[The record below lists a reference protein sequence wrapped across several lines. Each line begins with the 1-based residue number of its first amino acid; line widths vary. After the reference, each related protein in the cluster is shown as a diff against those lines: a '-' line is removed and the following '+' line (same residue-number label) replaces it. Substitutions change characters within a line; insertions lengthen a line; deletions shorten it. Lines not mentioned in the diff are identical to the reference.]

1 MSVAA
6 EPSSPLR
13 ERQATVRIA
22 VVGNPNTGKSTLFN
36 ALAGMNARV
45 GNYPGV
51 TVEKKI
57 GYARWGDLRV
67 ELVDLPG
74 TYSLSPRSKDELIA
88 VEALLG
94 MLPGEGD
101 IDLAMCVADAGN
113 FERNLFLFSQ
123 ILDTGK
129 PAILILNMAD
139 SAEAAGIR
147 IDGKALEGAIGAPV
161 VFTSANT
168 GRGLDDLRQAVERA
182 LTQKRPAAPSALPR
196 PIVEETERLHDSHSR
211 SKLADANTSE
221 TPYYLFERAIL
232 DEGGETER
240 FLFARLSAGF
250 EEDLRAARSRL
261 QQGGFDL
268 GSIEAQSRYAWAQK
282 VTAQVV
288 AREERPEKRLT
299 DRVDRALTH
308 WLIGPLVFLV
318 TMFIVFQTIFSWASP
333 LIGFF
338 ETLQGLAGE
347 FVGGFLP
354 PGALQSL
361 IVDGIIGGVGSVVVF
376 LPQIALLFLFIAILE
391 DSGYMPRAAYMMDR
405 LMAAVGLSGKSFLPL
420 MSSFACAVPGVMATR
435 TIDSYR
441 DRMLTILVAPLMSCS
456 ARLPVYILFVEA
468 FVPDRRFLEVD
479 LFGAS
484 WTLIGL
490 QGIVMFAMV
499 WLGAVVAVPV
509 AAILRW
515 TIFRGHS
522 SPFVME
528 LPEYRLPSWRVVLG
542 RVYEQCQA
550 FIVRAGT
557 LIFATTIVI
566 WALGYFPSD
575 RTELLALEQRIEDL
589 SGEIEEV
596 SPAQGES
603 TDGASPDEEAPAAE
617 PASPEL
623 EGRLAELA
631 ALEAEANHL
640 RGELLEESFLGRIGH
655 VIEPVVR
662 PLGWDW
668 RIGVATIA
676 SFPAR
681 EVVIGTLGT
690 IFSLGGDVDENDTSL
705 RAELDRAE
713 RDDGRKLVTLPVAL
727 SIMVFFA
734 LCAQCGSTLMVV
746 YRETGSWRWPAFCF
760 TYMTA
765 LAYVGALLTYQ
776 IGSRLLG

>member
-1 MSVAA
+1 M
-6 EPSSPLR
+6 R
-13 ERQATVRIA
+13 ERKSSVRIA

-57 GYARWGDLRV
+57 GYARWSDLRV

-101 IDLAMCVADAGN
+101 IDLALCVADAGN
-113 FERNLFLFSQ
+113 LERNLFLFSQ

-168 GRGLDDLRQAVERA
+168 GRGLEGLKRAVERA
-182 LTQKRPAAPSALPR
+182 LAKRRSPAPSALPR
-196 PIVEETERLHDSHSR
+196 PIVEEIERLRAAQSESHQTR
-211 SKLADANTSE
+211 N
-221 TPYYLFERAIL
+221 PYYLFERAIL

-240 FLFARLSAGF
+240 FLSSRLGQGF
-250 EEDLRAARSRL
+250 EDDLRAARSRL

-268 GSIEAQSRYAWAQK
+268 GSVEAQSRYAWAQK
-282 VTAQVV
+282 LTAQVV
-288 AREERPEKRLT
+288 SRDERPESKLT
-299 DRVDRALTH
+299 DRIDGVLTH

-318 TMFIVFQTIFSWASP
+318 TMYIVFQTIFSWASP
-333 LIGFF
+333 LIEAF

-354 PGALQSL
+354 AGAVQSL
-361 IVDGIIGGVGSVVVF
+361 VVDGIIGGVGSVLVF

-468 FVPDRRFLEVD
+468 FVPDRRFVEID
-479 LFGAS
+479 LFGTS
-484 WTLIGL
+484 WTLLGL
-490 QGIVMFAMV
+490 QGLVMFAMV

-509 AAILRW
+509 AALLRW
-515 TIFRGHS
+515 TIFRGYS
-522 SPFVME
+522 APFVME
-528 LPEYRLPSWRVVLG
+528 LPEYRVPSWRVVLG

-550 FIVRAGT
+550 FVVRAGT

-566 WALGYFPSD
+566 WALGYFPGD
-575 RTELLALEQRIEDL
+575 RTELLALESRIGDL
-589 SGEIEEV
+589 GGEIEELAPV
-596 SPAQGES
+596 EEGSPETKAA
-603 TDGASPDEEAPAAE
+603 GAADAPVAE

-623 EGRLAELA
+623 EAKSAELA
-631 ALEAEANHL
+631 TLEENANRL
-640 RGELLEESFLGRIGH
+640 RSELLEESFLGRIGH
-655 VIEPVVR
+655 AIEPVVE

-668 RIGVATIA
+668 RIGVATVA

-690 IFSLGGDVDENDTSL
+690 IFSLGGEVDENDTSL
-705 RAELDRAE
+705 RAELDRAVH
-713 RDDGRKLVTLPVAL
+713 DDGRKLVTLPVAL

-734 LCAQCGSTLMVV
+734 LCAQCGSTLMVI

-760 TYMTA
+760 AYMTA

>member
-6 EPSSPLR
+6 EPSSSSR
-13 ERQATVRIA
+13 KHEGSVRVA

-94 MLPGEGD
+94 MLPGEGG
-101 IDLAMCVADAGN
+101 IDLALCVADAGN
-113 FERNLFLFSQ
+113 LERNLFLFSQ

-168 GRGLDDLRQAVERA
+168 GQGIGDLKRAVQSA
-182 LTQKRPAAPSALPR
+182 LVQKRVAAPSALPR
-196 PIVEETERLHDSHSR
+196 RIVEETERLHAAQTPAHQ
-211 SKLADANTSE
+211 AD

-240 FLFARLSAGF
+240 FLSSRLGTAF
-250 EEDLRAARSRL
+250 EEELRDARGRL
-261 QQGGFDL
+261 HDEGFDL
-268 GSIEAQSRYAWAQK
+268 ASVEAQTRYAWAQK
-282 VTAQVV
+282 LTASVV
-288 AREERPEKRLT
+288 SQDERSASTLT
-299 DRVDRALTH
+299 DRLDGLLTH

-318 TMFIVFQTIFSWASP
+318 TMFVVFQTIFSWASP
-333 LIGFF
+333 LIAFC
-338 ETLQGLAGE
+338 EQIQGLVGE

-354 PGALQSL
+354 PGAVQSL
-361 IVDGIIGGVGSVVVF
+361 VVDGVIGGVGSVVVF

-456 ARLPVYILFVEA
+456 ARLPVYVLFVEA

-479 LFGAS
+479 VFGTS
-484 WTLIGL
+484 WTLLGL
-490 QGIVMFAMV
+490 QGIVMFAMI

-509 AAILRW
+509 AAVLRW
-515 TIFRGHS
+515 TIFRGYS
-522 SPFVME
+522 APFVME

-550 FIVRAGT
+550 FVVRAGT

-566 WALGYFPSD
+566 WALGYFPGD
-575 RTELLALEQRIEDL
+575 RSELLALEQRIE
-589 SGEIEEV
+589 S
-596 SPAQGES
+596 
-603 TDGASPDEEAPAAE
+603 AE
-617 PASPEL
+617 
-623 EGRLAELA
+623 GDAETE
-631 ALEAEANHL
+631 ALEADANRL

-655 VIEPVVR
+655 VIEPAVE

-705 RAELDRAE
+705 RDELDRAKH
-713 RDDGRKLVTLPVAL
+713 RDGAKLVTLPVAL

-765 LAYVGALLTYQ
+765 LAYLGALLTYQ

>member
-1 MSVAA
+1 M
-6 EPSSPLR
+6 
-13 ERQATVRIA
+13 RIA

-57 GYARWGDLRV
+57 GYARWDDLRV

-101 IDLAMCVADAGN
+101 IDLALCVADAGN
-113 FERNLFLFSQ
+113 LERNLFLFSQ

-147 IDGKALEGAIGAPV
+147 IDGKALEAAIGAPV

-168 GRGLDDLRQAVERA
+168 GHGLDDLKKTVQRA
-182 LTQKRPAAPSALPR
+182 LGQNRIATPSALPR
-196 PIVEETERLHDSHSR
+196 RIVEETERLRGAQTVAHQ
-211 SKLADANTSE
+211 AD

-240 FLFARLSAGF
+240 FLSTRLGTEF
-250 EEDLRAARSRL
+250 GEELRSSRGRL
-261 QQGGFDL
+261 QQDGFDL
-268 GSIEAQSRYAWAQK
+268 ASIEAQSRYAWAQK

-288 AREERPEKRLT
+288 SRDERPAIKLT
-299 DRVDRALTH
+299 DRLDRALTH
-308 WLIGPLVFLV
+308 WLLGPVAFLV
-318 TMFIVFQTIFSWASP
+318 TMFVVFQTIFSWASP
-333 LIGFF
+333 LIELCEWG
-338 ETLQGLAGE
+338 QGLLGE

-354 PGALQSL
+354 PGAVQSL
-361 IVDGIIGGVGSVVVF
+361 VVDGVIGGVGSVVVF

-405 LMAAVGLSGKSFLPL
+405 LMSAVGLSGKSFLPL

-456 ARLPVYILFVEA
+456 ARLPVYVLFVET
-468 FVPDRRFLEVD
+468 FVPDRRFLEIDV
-479 LFGAS
+479 FGTS
-484 WTLIGL
+484 WTLLGL
-490 QGIVMFAMV
+490 QGIVMFAMI

-515 TIFRGHS
+515 TIFRGYS

-542 RVYEQCQA
+542 RVFEQCQA
-550 FIVRAGT
+550 FVVRAGT

-566 WALGYFPSD
+566 WALGYFPGD
-575 RTELLALEQRIEDL
+575 RSGLLALEKRIEAL
-589 SGEIEEV
+589 SEEV
-596 SPAQGES
+596 ETLPA
-603 TDGASPDEEAPAAE
+603 PV
-617 PASPEL
+617 
-623 EGRLAELA
+623 EGRADRPTTPEMDAKKAELA
-631 ALEAEANHL
+631 ALELNANRF
-640 RGELLEESFLGRIGH
+640 RGDLLEESFLGRIGH
-655 VIEPVVR
+655 VIEPAVA

-705 RAELDRAE
+705 RDELDQAKNA
-713 RDDGRKLVTLPVAL
+713 DGGKLVTLPVAL

-734 LCAQCGSTLMVV
+734 LCAQCGSTLMII

-760 TYMTA
+760 VYMTA